1 MKNEI
6 ITPIVKETLKNIENK
21 IFLSFFHFKLAKY
34 DVTRYTP
41 ALVGKYGRVI
51 GYFIIRLIPRR
62 WWHVSFYER

>member
-41 ALVGKYGRVI
+41 ALVGRSTVES
-51 GYFIIRLIPRR
+51 L
-62 WWHVSFYER
+62 VTL